1 MTTRRW
7 TTAAPLTLVLAAT
20 AAVAADKIKVKKL
33 DDLPRHAYKVSGKVG
48 ELMKSD
54 KAFAAFAAAVRAD
67 LEADLAKYDIEDK
80 ATLARLYGTLAQLD
94 VGAGRYDDALKHIRK
109 VRQLLDKPANR
120 LTAGL
125 VAESIIAARR
135 AVGRDAD
142 QAAYRKAFKRHFAD
156 KVTALPWDVVQDTIK
171 QARGMRELMTENMAM
186 GFIAG
191 RVEPAVRRTG
201 QISGDL
207 APMLISMHTNI
218 KCEMPLR
225 AEIIAV
231 YQDYINQ
238 HKTAKPDIWA
248 ARSVTLTA
256 DQKGT
261 PVVVAVWDSGV
272 DEAVFTGRLWT
283 NPDRVQDGGEAHGIA
298 YDLECER
305 APELLQPLGAAA
317 GRVPELLGY
326 MKGFMDVR
334 AAVASPEATA
344 LRKKLSGLKPDQVKA
359 FMEDLNL
366 CANYSH
372 GTHVAG
378 IALDGNPFARLL
390 IARLTFDHRSVPKP
404 WDEPYVRKVAAMYAD
419 TVRFFERNHVRV
431 VNMSWGDSLK
441 EIERALELNGVGKD
455 GAERAARARR
465 LFDIEKKAMYDALK
479 RAPDILFVVAAGNLD
494 NDVAFDEMIPPM
506 FDLPNVL
513 VVGAVDQAGE
523 PTGFTSFGPTV
534 RVYAN
539 GFEVDSYVP
548 GGKRLK
554 LSGTSM
560 ASPNVANL
568 AAKLLAVKPGLK
580 PVDLIDLIKQGGDR
594 VKGPN
599 QVLLLINP
607 RKTVALVRGEAAGK

>member
-1 MTTRRW
+1 MTTRR
-7 TTAAPLTLVLAAT
+7 TTATLLLLLLSAT
-20 AAVAADKIKVKKL
+20 AQSAADKIKVKKL
-33 DDLPRHAYKVSGKVG
+33 DELPRHAYKVSGQVRD
-48 ELMKSD
+48 LLKSD
-54 KAFAAFAAAVRAD
+54 KAFTAFAAAVRAD

-80 ATLARLYGTLAQLD
+80 ATLARLHATLAQLD
-94 VGAGRYDDALKHIRK
+94 LGAGRYDDALKQIRE
-109 VRQLLDKPANR
+109 VRQLQDKPAAR
-120 LTAGL
+120 LTALL
-125 VAESIIAARR
+125 VPETIIAARR
-135 AVGRDAD
+135 EVGQGAD
-142 QAAYRKAFKRHFAD
+142 QAAFRKAFKRRLTAR
-156 KVTALPWDVVQDTIK
+156 VTALPWDVVQDTIK
-171 QARGMRELMTENMAM
+171 QSRGMRAMMTENMAL

-191 RVEPAVRRTG
+191 QVEPAVARTG
-201 QISGDL
+201 KVSGDL
-207 APMLISMHTNI
+207 APMLVSMRTNI
-218 KCEMPLR
+218 KYEMPLR
-225 AEIIAV
+225 AEIVAV
-231 YQDYINQ
+231 YQDYIDQ
-238 HKTAKPDIWA
+238 HKTAKPDIWP

-272 DEAVFTGRLWT
+272 DGRVFAGRLWT
-283 NPDRVQDGGEAHGIA
+283 NPDRGQDGGEAHGIA

-305 APELLQPLGAAA
+305 VPELLQPLGKPAS
-317 GRVPELLGY
+317 RVPELLGY

-334 AAVASPEATA
+334 AAVTSPEAA
-344 LRKKLSGLKPDQVKA
+344 SLRRKLSGLKPDEVKA
-359 FMEDLNL
+359 FMEELNM
-366 CANYSH
+366 CANYAH

-390 IARLTFDHRSVPKP
+390 IARLTFDYRSVPKP
-404 WDEPYVRKVAAMYAD
+404 WDEPFVRKVAGTYAD
-419 TVRFFERNHVRV
+419 TVRFFKRHDVRV

-455 GAERAARARR
+455 GAERAARARK

-479 RAPDILFVVAAGNLD
+479 GAPDILFVVAAGNLD

-523 PTGFTSFGPTV
+523 PTAFTGYGPTV

-568 AAKLLAVKPGLK
+568 AAKLFALKPGLK
-580 PVDLIDLIKQGGDR
+580 PVEVIDLIRQGGDR
-594 VKGPN
+594 VKGPK
-599 QVLLLINP
+599 QTLLLINP
-607 RKTVALVRGEAAGK
+607 RKTVALARGEGAGR